1 MFRPRIAGALSL
13 AGALLLAGCG
23 GGQGDDTAASS
34 SAEKEINVLA
44 AAYDSTREAESARI
58 ESKFSF
64 QAGNGAATVNT
75 TGKATGVIDFAND
88 NARITMEVPVA
99 GSIEMRLVD
108 GVRYVKLPTP
118 PAGATGAPRGWIKHD
133 ESGSSAAGDG
143 GPFGASGLND
153 ILGVLRGS
161 SESVQE
167 VGTEEIRGA
176 EATHY
181 TAKVNL
187 AEVAEDEGA
196 SAEDVKRLRE
206 QLRGD
211 TVPVDLWVDEEG
223 RAVRVA
229 VKMTVPVRDGNSSS
243 PARSA
248 AGAEGP
254 QVSISTDYYDFGVD
268 VNVQAPPADQVR
280 EAPWPHHP
288 PATASN
294 PPAA

>member
-64 QAGNGAATVNT
+64 RAGNGAATVNT
-75 TGKATGVIDFAND
+75 TGKATGMIDFANE
-88 NARITMEVPVA
+88 NAQITMEVPVA

-108 GVRYVKLPTP
+108 GARYVKLPTP

-143 GPFGASGLND
+143 SPFGASGLND

-161 SESVQE
+161 SESVKE

-196 SAEDVKRLRE
+196 SAEDVKKLRE
-206 QLRGD
+206 ELGTD
-211 TVPVDLWVDEEG
+211 TVPVEVWIDEEG

-229 VKMTVPVRDGNSSS
+229 VKLTPRGVANGSQS
-243 PARSA
+243 PA
-248 AGAEGP
+248 AGTGEAP

-268 VNVQAPPADQVR
+268 VNVEAPPADQVR
-280 EAPWPHHP
+280 EAPGPHHP
-288 PATASN
+288 TTTATSA
-294 PPAA
+294 PAA